1 MTGTAEP
8 AGVVVVGGSLAGL
21 HTAEALRAEGFPGR
35 ITVVD
40 ADPEPHYD
48 RPPMSKDYLHGRLPV
63 ERLLLRDRERIAA
76 LGVDWR
82 LGTTATAL
90 LPGRRTVRLSSATT
104 GAADLEYGELV
115 IATGVAPIRPASL
128 AVPAAHVLRT
138 KGDADRLRRRLRPDG
153 SLIVIGG
160 GFIGLEVAAAFR
172 AVGARVDV
180 VESLD
185 TPLRRQLGPVIGRA
199 LQRRHERE
207 GVVFHLDR
215 QARAVEE
222 VGTQDQGVAVTLD
235 DGTVLN
241 ATAMLVAVG
250 SVPGTAW
257 LEGSGVEVAAGVVAD
272 GHLRVAQH
280 IHAVGDVV
288 RWPHP
293 LAGRPVRIEH
303 WTTAI
308 EQAKYVARRI
318 AGTGGDKPFDA
329 LPYFWSDQYDRKL
342 QAHGFPDGDAEIEVI
357 DGDLDGDRFTA
368 LYLTEGRATAVVGM
382 NNPRQTLAGR
392 RRVLAELTLQEAT

>member
-1 MTGTAEP
+1 MTGTAAP

-21 HTAEALRAEGFPGR
+21 HTAEALRIEGFSGR

-40 ADPEPHYD
+40 ADPQPHYD
-48 RPPMSKDYLHGRLPV
+48 RPPMSKDYLHGRLPA
-63 ERLLLRDRERIAA
+63 ERLLLRDRERIDA
-76 LGVDWR
+76 LGADWR

-90 LPGRRTVRLSSATT
+90 DPARRTVRLSSAA
-104 GAADLEYGELV
+104 GAAEVEYDELV
-115 IATGVAPIRPASL
+115 IATGVTPILPPSL
-128 AVPAAHVLRT
+128 AVPGAHVLRT
-138 KGDADRLRRRLRPDG
+138 KDDADRLRRELRPDG
-153 SLIVIGG
+153 SLVIVGG

-172 AVGARVDV
+172 TVGARVDV
-180 VESLD
+180 VEALD
-185 TPLRRQLGPVIGRA
+185 TPLHRQLGPVIGRA

-207 GVVFHLDR
+207 GVVFHLGR
-215 QARAVEE
+215 QASAVSPDDR
-222 VGTQDQGVAVTLD
+222 GIAVTLD
-235 DGTVLN
+235 DGTVLE
-241 ATAMLVAVG
+241 AGALLVAVG
-250 SVPGTAW
+250 SAPGTAW
-257 LEGSGVEVAAGVVAD
+257 LAGSGIDTAGGVVAD
-272 GHLRVAQH
+272 GHLRAAPH

-303 WTTAI
+303 WSTAI

-318 AGTGGDKPFDA
+318 TGTGGDKPFDA

-342 QAHGFPDGDAEIEVI
+342 QAHGFPDGNAEIEVI
-357 DGDLDGDRFTA
+357 DGDLDGDRFAA

-392 RRVLAELTLQEAT
+392 RRVLAELTVQEAS